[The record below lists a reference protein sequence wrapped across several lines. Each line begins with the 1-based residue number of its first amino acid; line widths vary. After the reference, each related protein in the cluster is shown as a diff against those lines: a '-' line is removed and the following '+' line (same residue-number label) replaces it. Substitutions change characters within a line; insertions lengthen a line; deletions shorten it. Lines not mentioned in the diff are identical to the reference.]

1 MATRADVAK
10 MAGVSES
17 TVSYAL
23 NGKRSISQ
31 ETRDRVLAAVKKLD
45 YKPHFAAALLAGGKS
60 KSIALSFGDVGISP
74 GALEYVNGAEAAA
87 TENGYH
93 LVLWPSGDEAINEI
107 KNLVKSGLLA
117 GALLME
123 TKLDDKRV
131 EVLVRE
137 KIPFAM
143 IGRVADNRKLNYT
156 DRDFVIAAEVGVSY
170 LESLGHKEIAYINTA
185 RGRGVS
191 ELSVDVR
198 FHETIVAV
206 ATSHG
211 MNAYE
216 ILAENNPAAGRQAMT
231 ELLES
236 FPFVT
241 AVVGLSDISTI
252 GLLSAATEFGI
263 RIPDELSII
272 SLSTPTT
279 QITLTWPPLTTVS
292 VPADIMG
299 RDAVMALI
307 DELEG
312 RSQKP
317 HQRLYG
323 GELEIRGTTSVPRTG
338 DIQRVEL

>member
-23 NGKRSISQ
+23 NGKRSISEQ
-31 ETRDRVLAAVKKLD
+31 TRDRVLAAVRALD
-45 YKPHFAAALLAGGKS
+45 YRPHFAAGLLAGAKS
-60 KSIALSFGDVGISP
+60 RSIALSFGDVGISP

-156 DRDFVIAAEVGVSY
+156 DRDFEAAAEVGIRY

-206 ATSHG
+206 A
-211 MNAYE
+211 NAHRM
-216 ILAENNPAAGRQAMT
+216 NNPAAGRKAMT
-231 ELLES
+231 ELLEKL
-236 FPFVT
+236 PFVT
-241 AVVGLSDISTI
+241 AIVGLSDVSTI
-252 GLLSAATEFGI
+252 GLLSAATEFGV
-263 RIPDELSII
+263 RIPEELSVI

-292 VPADIMG
+292 VPADVMG
-299 RDAVMALI
+299 RDAVISLI

-312 RSQKP
+312 RSDKP

-323 GELEIRGTTSVPRTG
+323 GELEIRGTTGSPRTRE
-338 DIQRVEL
+338 IQRSL

>member
-31 ETRDRVLAAVKKLD
+31 ETKDRVIAAVEKLN
-45 YKPHFAAALLAGGKS
+45 YKPHFAAGLLAGGKS
-60 KSIALSFGDVGISP
+60 KSIALSFGDVGISA

-107 KNLVKSGLLA
+107 SSLVKSGLLA

-131 EVLVRE
+131 EVLLQK

-143 IGRVADNRKLNYT
+143 IGRVADNRKLHYS
-156 DRDFVIAAEVGVSY
+156 DRDFEAASEVGIAY
-170 LESLGHKEIAYINTA
+170 LNELGHHHIAYINTA

-198 FHETIVAV
+198 FHEALVAK
-206 ATSHG
+206 ANEYG
-211 MNAYE
+211 MEAYE
-216 ILAENNPAAGRQAMT
+216 ILAENNPGSGRQAMT
-231 ELLES
+231 ELLEKL
-236 FPFVT
+236 PFVT

-252 GLLSAATEFGI
+252 GLLSAASEFGI
-263 RIPDELSII
+263 KIPEDLSVV

-299 RDAVMALI
+299 RDAVMGLI

-312 RSQKP
+312 RSERP
-317 HQRLYG
+317 HQNLYG
-323 GELEIRGTTSVPRTG
+323 GELEVRGTTDVPRTQEL
-338 DIQRVEL
+338 QRIS

>member
-1 MATRADVAK
+1 
-10 MAGVSES
+10 
-17 TVSYAL
+17 
-23 NGKRSISQ
+23 
-31 ETRDRVLAAVKKLD
+31 
-45 YKPHFAAALLAGGKS
+45 
-60 KSIALSFGDVGISP
+60 
-74 GALEYVNGAEAAA
+74 
-87 TENGYH
+87 
-93 LVLWPSGDEAINEI
+93 
-107 KNLVKSGLLA
+107 
-117 GALLME
+117 
-123 TKLDDKRV
+123 
-131 EVLVRE
+131 
-137 KIPFAM
+137 
-143 IGRVADNRKLNYT
+143 
-156 DRDFVIAAEVGVSY
+156 
-170 LESLGHKEIAYINTA
+170 
-185 RGRGVS
+185 
-191 ELSVDVR
+191 
-198 FHETIVAV
+198 
-206 ATSHG
+206 
-211 MNAYE
+211 
-216 ILAENNPAAGRQAMT
+216 MT